1 MLKLLTTH
9 HKTVISSYCSH
20 WHSCPRAT
28 CGTGSLGLWWDAF
41 FFMIRRKLC
50 VDMNAIQ
57 WHLFHC
63 LVLQLC
69 IFFLAILISDFSQ
82 LSSSLSARVPPALF
96 SMPLPSGVT
105 AICSDHLGNP
115 CLWEHGV
122 ALRGKDHAS
131 LPCLHRG
138 HAERCLPLEGDCH
151 ADHPGKRCQSAI
163 LCCPWKHF

>member
-57 WHLFHC
+57 
-63 LVLQLC
+63 
-69 IFFLAILISDFSQ
+69 
-82 LSSSLSARVPPALF
+82 
-96 SMPLPSGVT
+96 
-105 AICSDHLGNP
+105 
-115 CLWEHGV
+115 
-122 ALRGKDHAS
+122 
-131 LPCLHRG
+131 
-138 HAERCLPLEGDCH
+138 
-151 ADHPGKRCQSAI
+151 
-163 LCCPWKHF
+163 